1 MRRITSTAILL
12 AAAISVA
19 SGTSSATP
27 DSGSTAVNYTATPG
41 ERSTVI
47 TTDGGA
53 LAVRDGVFTITAADG
68 TVLAGTELSFRV
80 DDFVF
85 PIQAEIKDHTA
96 TLTPQFDTEHAVY
109 KPVAL
114 PYENQAP
121 WRTEY
126 DREQAAWARMGST
139 IQMGAGIGTLVGSL
153 GGAAVGCLLGGIAGA
168 TVAAAAIIGLF
179 GAFLPAAAIGCIG
192 GVMALGALGTL
203 AGTLLIAA
211 PVAIMA
217 AVQYFTTINQPAP
230 KPQPA
235 K

>member
-12 AAAISVA
+12 AAAIGVA

-27 DSGSTAVNYTATPG
+27 DSGLSGVNYTATPG

-47 TTDGGA
+47 TTDGGS
-53 LAVRDGVFTITAADG
+53 LAVQDGVLKIKAADG

-85 PIQAEIKDHTA
+85 PIKADIADRTA
-96 TLTPQFDTEHAVY
+96 TLTPQFDAEHASY
-109 KPVAL
+109 RPVAL
-114 PYENQAP
+114 PYEDQAP

-126 DREQAAWARMGST
+126 EREQAAWARMAT
-139 IQMGAGIGTLVGSL
+139 TVQMGAGIGTIVGSL
-153 GGAAVGCLLGGIAGA
+153 GGAALGCLLGGIAGA
-168 TVAAAAIIGLF
+168 TIAAAAIIGLF
-179 GAFLPAAAIGCIG
+179 GAFLPAAAIGCLG
-192 GVMALGALGTL
+192 GVMAVGALGTL
-203 AGTLLIAA
+203 AGTLLVTAPIA
-211 PVAIMA
+211 VMA